1 MTPALHLASTSPRRQ
16 EILRSLGLEFTVIG
30 VEIDESRLEGE
41 SARQM
46 VLRLAAEKAAAA
58 VSEDVQL
65 VIGAD
70 TIVLLGDRVLGK
82 PRDRD
87 DSVDMLMSLSGRS
100 HTVLSGVALRSTS
113 GTTTVLSET
122 DVRFREIDRDEALAY
137 WQSGEPRDKAGS
149 YAIQGRGGAF
159 VAAIRGSYSGVVGLP
174 VYELVDLLRNAGIDV
189 MKKQIVQLRDDSG

>member
-1 MTPALHLASTSPRRQ
+1 MTAALHLASTSPRRQ
-16 EILRSLGLEFTVIG
+16 EILRSLGLAFTVIG
-30 VEIDESRLEGE
+30 VEIDETRLEGE
-41 SARQM
+41 SPRQM

-58 VSEDVQL
+58 VSEDVEL

-70 TIVLLGDRVLGK
+70 TIVLLGDRILGK

-87 DSVDMLMSLSGRS
+87 DSVEMLMSLSGRN
-100 HTVLSGVALRSTS
+100 HTVLTGVALRSSAGTS
-113 GTTTVLSET
+113 TVLSET

-137 WQSGEPRDKAGS
+137 WQSGEPCDKAGS

-174 VYELVDLLRNAGIDV
+174 VYELVDLLRNVGIEV
-189 MKKQIVQLRDDSG
+189 MKKPIVQLRDDGG